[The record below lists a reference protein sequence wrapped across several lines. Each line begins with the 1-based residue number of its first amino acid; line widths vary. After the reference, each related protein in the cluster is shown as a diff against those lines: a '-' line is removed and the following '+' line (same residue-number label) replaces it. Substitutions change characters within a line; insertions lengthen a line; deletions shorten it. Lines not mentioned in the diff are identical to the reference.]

1 MKYEQAHKYGTLL
14 LEIFRCAEI
23 IAATKALRTEI
34 REGDFEMS
42 ADEMDRRFNDIV
54 SRADE
59 HVMDTVSDP
68 EFDEATREF
77 MRTED

>member
-1 MKYEQAHKYGTLL
+1 MDYKQAHRYGTLL

-23 IAATKALRTEI
+23 IVATKALRTEI

-42 ADEMDRRFNDIV
+42 ADEMDRRFNEIV

-68 EFDEATREF
+68 KFDEATREF
-77 MRTED
+77 MITKE